1 MRHFWAAL
9 LTMGLIVGWGRA
21 AVTAEGDA
29 ALGRQVFGAY
39 CAKCHSFDPAEA
51 GKRGPHLAGLLTRRY
66 GSVPGFPYRMVW
78 PLADPVWTTE
88 QLDAYLEIH
97 RLAEPKIRADV
108 IAFLYKALK

>member
-1 MRHFWAAL
+1 
-9 LTMGLIVGWGRA
+9 MGLIVGWGRA